1 LRGGIIKPDE
11 FSLFDKSFLDLL
23 NLNPIV
29 LLGLLTAGFCTAV
42 SFALDKCDRDGI
54 SLTVTSFE
62 MLTLFSI
69 AE

>member
-1 LRGGIIKPDE
+1 M
-11 FSLFDKSFLDLL
+11 